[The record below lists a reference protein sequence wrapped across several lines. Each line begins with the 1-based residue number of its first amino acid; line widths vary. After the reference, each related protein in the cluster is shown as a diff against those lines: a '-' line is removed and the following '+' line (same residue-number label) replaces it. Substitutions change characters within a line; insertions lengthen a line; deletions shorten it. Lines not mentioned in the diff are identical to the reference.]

1 MLETDLLPNGTLF
14 FRTKIFKKANRSG
27 RNNKMTQ
34 TNEKPVFSFR
44 ISKFIRQETL
54 GGILLILATGVAVI
68 WANSSFYNGYHYL
81 THEIRV
87 GTSFGAFNFSLH
99 HWVNDGLMALFF
111 FTIGLEIK
119 REVMG
124 GELSSMKKAA
134 LPVMAAVG
142 GMVVPAGIFLLF
154 TGNNPHS
161 LGWGIPM
168 ATDIAFALG
177 IVALLGSRVNINL
190 KIFLTALAIADDLGA
205 ILVIAI
211 FYTDTINY
219 YQLGIALI
227 SLIILISGNRMGIR
241 STLFY
246 GLIGLVGVWLAFFF
260 SGVHATIAGVLIAFT
275 IPAKAKINETQY
287 IDSLC
292 RLLTKFEG
300 EKRSDSAL
308 LTHQQAHLIGKIE
321 SLGEDA
327 ITPLQRLEHLLHP
340 LSAYMIIP
348 VFALFNAGVR
358 VEGNIMDMILHPVS
372 LGIIAGLVLGKFIGI
387 SIFSH
392 LVIKLNLAVLPEG
405 VGFRD
410 IYGAALLA
418 GIGFTMSIFISDLAF
433 SDPHLIQV
441 AKVGIFSASILA
453 AVLGVFVL
461 LSGREKGKQSL

>member
-1 MLETDLLPNGTLF
+1 M
-14 FRTKIFKKANRSG
+14 I
-27 RNNKMTQ
+27 Q
-34 TNEKPVFSFR
+34 TNEKPVSFFR

-54 GGILLILATGVAVI
+54 GGILLILATAVAVI

-87 GTSFGAFNFSLH
+87 GTSFGAFHFSLH

-134 LPVMAAVG
+134 LPVMAAIG

-154 TGNNPHS
+154 TWNNPDHS

-227 SLIILISGNRMGIR
+227 AIIILISGNRMGIR

-287 IDSLC
+287 IENLC
-292 RLLTKFEG
+292 TLLGKFEG
-300 EKRSDSAL
+300 EKRSDSKL
-308 LTHQQAHLIGKIE
+308 LTQQQAHLIGKIE

-327 ITPLQRLEHLLHP
+327 HTPLQRLEHLLHP
-340 LSAYMIIP
+340 LSAYLIIP

-358 VEGNIMDMILHPVS
+358 VEGNIMDMVLHPVS
-372 LGIIAGLVLGKFIGI
+372 LGIIAGLVLGKFIGV

-392 LVIKLNLAVLPEG
+392 LVIKLKLAELPQG

-433 SDPHLIQV
+433 SDPQLIQV
-441 AKVGIFSASILA
+441 AKVGIFTASILA
-453 AVLGVFVL
+453 AVLGVFML
-461 LSGREKGKQSL
+461 LSGKEKDTQSL

>member
-1 MLETDLLPNGTLF
+1 LIPANETAVSS
-14 FRTKIFKKANRSG
+14 FK
-27 RNNKMTQ
+27 
-34 TNEKPVFSFR
+34 

-54 GGILLILATGVAVI
+54 GGILLILATLTAVF
-68 WANSSFYNGYHYL
+68 WANSSFYEGYHYL
-81 THEIRV
+81 THEIRL
-87 GTSFGAFNFSLH
+87 GTNFGDFHFSLH

-124 GELSSMKKAA
+124 GELSSVKKAA
-134 LPVMAAVG
+134 LPVMAAIG
-142 GMVVPAGIFLLF
+142 GMVVPAAVFLVF
-154 TGNNPHS
+154 NGNNPDHS

-205 ILVIAI
+205 ILVIAV

-219 YQLGIALI
+219 YQLGIALAAI
-227 SLIILISGNRMGIR
+227 IILISGNRMGIR
-241 STLFY
+241 SSLFY

-275 IPAKAKINETQY
+275 IPAKAKITEIDY

-292 RLLTKFEG
+292 TLLNKFSD
-300 EKRSDSAL
+300 EKPNNSIL
-308 LTHQQAHLIGKIE
+308 LTHEQAHLIGKIE
-321 SLGEDA
+321 ALGNDA
-327 ITPLQRLEHLLHP
+327 QTPLQRLEHILHP
-340 LSAYMIIP
+340 ISAYLIIP
-348 VFALFNAGVR
+348 VFALFNAGVHI
-358 VEGNIMDMILHPVS
+358 EGNIMDMVLHPVS

-387 SIFSH
+387 SVFSH
-392 LVIKLNLAVLPEG
+392 LVIRLKLAVLPEG
-405 VGFRD
+405 VRFRD

-418 GIGFTMSIFISDLAF
+418 GIGFTMSIFIADLAF
-433 SDPHLIQV
+433 SDPQVIQV
-441 AKVGIFSASILA
+441 AKVGIFTASILS

-461 LSGREKGKQSL
+461 LSGNTSDASPGE

>member
-1 MLETDLLPNGTLF
+1 M
-14 FRTKIFKKANRSG
+14 I
-27 RNNKMTQ
+27 Q
-34 TNEKPVFSFR
+34 TNEKPVSFFR

-54 GGILLILATGVAVI
+54 GGILLILATVVAVI

-87 GTSFGAFNFSLH
+87 GTSFGAFHFSLH

-134 LPVMAAVG
+134 LPVMAAIG

-154 TGNNPHS
+154 TWNNPDHS

-227 SLIILISGNRMGIR
+227 AIIILISGNRMGIR

-275 IPAKAKINETQY
+275 IPANAKINETQY
-287 IDSLC
+287 IENLC
-292 RLLTKFEG
+292 TLLGKFEG
-300 EKRSDSAL
+300 EKRSDSQL
-308 LTHQQAHLIGKIE
+308 LTQQQAHLIGKIE

-327 ITPLQRLEHLLHP
+327 HTPLQRLEHLLHP
-340 LSAYMIIP
+340 LSAYLIIP

-358 VEGNIMDMILHPVS
+358 VEGNILDMVLHPVS
-372 LGIIAGLVLGKFIGI
+372 LGIIAGLVLGKFIGV

-392 LVIKLNLAVLPEG
+392 LVIKLKLAELPQG

-433 SDPHLIQV
+433 SDPQLIQV
-441 AKVGIFSASILA
+441 AKVGIFTASILA
-453 AVLGVFVL
+453 AVLGVFML
-461 LSGREKGKQSL
+461 LSGKEKDTQSL